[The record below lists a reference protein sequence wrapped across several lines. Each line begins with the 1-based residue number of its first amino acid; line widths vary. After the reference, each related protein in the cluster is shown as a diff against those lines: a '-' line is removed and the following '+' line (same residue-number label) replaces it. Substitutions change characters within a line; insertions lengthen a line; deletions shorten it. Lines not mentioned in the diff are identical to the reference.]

1 MDWKETA
8 MSHALKNRIHNI
20 GIEEHPGLGFVCT
33 VSTLFSYSF
42 CRESLSD
49 TLCPAPCLFWECS
62 SAQNT
67 CGSCLHGAYSLEVKT
82 DIISLNSLI
91 NWAKGLGKE
100 EIHTSLKT
108 YTGDFD
114 QVGGVRG
121 SAGDIGMRSRG
132 KKVKQREEWLQEL
145 WGEWG
150 HRLHMRPERKPVRFE
165 QRERGVQLWS
175 LPAEPARV
183 THAWPWDQD
192 KTRYAGSMSLC
203 TIYIFVLYTEQK

>member
-1 MDWKETA
+1 MAWKETA
-8 MSHALKNRIHNI
+8 MSHALKNQIRSI
-20 GIEEHPGLGFVCT
+20 GIEHPGLGFVCAI
-33 VSTLFSYSF
+33 STWFSYSF
-42 CRESLSD
+42 CRESPSG
-49 TLCPAPCLFWECS
+49 TVCPAPCLFWECR

-100 EIHTSLKT
+100 EIQASLKT

-114 QVGGVRG
+114 LVGGDRG
-121 SAGDIGMRSRG
+121 SAGGIGMR
-132 KKVKQREEWLQEL
+132 EEWVQEL

-165 QRERGVQLWS
+165 QRQQGVQLWS

-183 THAWPWDQD
+183 KHAWPWDQD
-192 KTRYAGSMSLC
+192 KIRYAGSMSLS
-203 TIYIFVLYTEQK
+203 TVYIFVLYKEQE